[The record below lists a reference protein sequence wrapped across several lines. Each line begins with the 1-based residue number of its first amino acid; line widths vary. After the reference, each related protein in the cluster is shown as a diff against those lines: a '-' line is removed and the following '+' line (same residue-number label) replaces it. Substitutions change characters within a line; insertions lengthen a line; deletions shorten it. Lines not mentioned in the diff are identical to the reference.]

1 MDNRKINIL
10 LIFFLIAGIIF
21 IVYILFAEKPLTD
34 DILPKSLDDKISLD
48 DDRESAGYDFD
59 ITDNNPFSSAVSGV
73 KFELPLINSINRQ
86 MSKPQITD
94 KKIERS
100 NLIADTPMVIKINE
114 NIQVNKINEKNTNNI
129 NLENNNIPFSLK
141 RIVKS
146 VSEYKAVI
154 IDNTG
159 KGQLVSKN
167 NIIGGWTIIDI
178 ETNKIIIKNQEGI
191 EKELTTNTQ

>member
-1 MDNRKINIL
+1 
-10 LIFFLIAGIIF
+10 
-21 IVYILFAEKPLTD
+21 
-34 DILPKSLDDKISLD
+34 
-48 DDRESAGYDFD
+48 
-59 ITDNNPFSSAVSGV
+59 
-73 KFELPLINSINRQ
+73 
-86 MSKPQITD
+86 
-94 KKIERS
+94 
-100 NLIADTPMVIKINE
+100 MVIKINE